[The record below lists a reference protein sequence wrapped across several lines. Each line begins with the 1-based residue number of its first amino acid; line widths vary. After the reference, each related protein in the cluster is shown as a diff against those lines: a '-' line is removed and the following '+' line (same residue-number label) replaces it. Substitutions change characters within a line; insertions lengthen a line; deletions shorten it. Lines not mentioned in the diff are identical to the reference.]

1 MKFAI
6 GSTRAGLS
14 LKKEVIA
21 HLLKKGHTLDDLGM
35 QEGGEF
41 VPYHIAAANV
51 AKAVSERKYEKAIII
66 CGTGA
71 GSAIMAN
78 KFPGV
83 YAVHCTNAF
92 EGKRA
97 SSVNNANVLVLAEWL
112 TPHQHAVEIV
122 DAWLDTAFGEG
133 FEEDWQKFLKN
144 CYEEIRAMEKENF
157 KQ

>member
-6 GSTRAGLS
+6 GCTRAGLA
-14 LKKEVIA
+14 LKKEVIS
-21 HLLKKGHTLDDLGM
+21 HLEKKGHSLDDLGM
-35 QEGGEF
+35 KEGGEF
-41 VPYHIAAANV
+41 VPYHVAAANV
-51 AKAVSERKYEKAIII
+51 AKAVSQGEYEKAIII

-71 GSAIMAN
+71 GSAIVAN

-92 EGKRA
+92 EGRRA

-112 TPHQHAVEIV
+112 TPPQHAAEII
-122 DAWLDTAFGEG
+122 DAWLGTKFGEG
-133 FEEDWQKFLKN
+133 FEEDWQNFLKN

-157 KQ
+157 K